1 MEFIKKHYEKMLLG
15 LVLAGL
21 IGALV
26 FMLFYIAADKQAMD
40 ERANGY
46 INPSVKAL
54 TNLDLSVQESVRSR
68 LQSSGNLDLETTNKL
83 FNPMEWQKKL
93 DGSLIK
99 VSKGNVGVASVI
111 VTNIAPLYLILS
123 LDAITTN
130 ELGAR
135 YTIGVEKQAAPTL
148 AKRRHQQL
156 FVSAGEKPSKE
167 TLDVFSSFEV
177 KGAPEN
183 PDSLVLK
190 LTDTGGL
197 ATISNGKPYRR
208 PDGYAADFRYD
219 LEKKVFHGFFSH
231 GKWIGDKVSFG
242 GMDYFVVEVNRG
254 ELILSDQSNQKKTSL
269 PFAP

>member
-46 INPSVKAL
+46 INPPVKAL

-148 AKRRHQQL
+148 AKRNHQPL

-190 LTDTGGL
+190 LTDSGGL

-208 PDGYAADFRYD
+208 VDGYAADFRYD
-219 LEKKVFHGFFSH
+219 LEKKVFHG
-231 GKWIGDKVSFG
+231 KRIGDKVSFG
-242 GMDYFVVEVNRG
+242 GMDYLVVEVNRG

>member
-46 INPSVKAL
+46 INNPKVKAL

-135 YTIGVEKQAAPTL
+135 YIIGVEKQAAPTL

-177 KGAPEN
+177 KGASEN

-208 PDGYAADFRYD
+208 VDGYAADFRYD
-219 LEKKVFHGFFSH
+219 LEKKVFHG
-231 GKWIGDKVSFG
+231 KRIGDKVSFG
-242 GMDYFVVEVNRG
+242 GMDYLVVEVNRG

>member
-46 INPSVKAL
+46 INPPVKAL

-148 AKRRHQQL
+148 AKRNHQQR
-156 FVSAGEKPSKE
+156 FVSAGEKPNDIFA
-167 TLDVFSSFEV
+167 LDAV

-190 LTDTGGL
+190 LTDSGGL

-208 PDGYAADFRYD
+208 VDGYAADFRYD
-219 LEKKVFHGFFSH
+219 LEKKVFR
-231 GKWIGDKVSFG
+231 GKRIGDKVSFG
-242 GMDYFVVEVNRG
+242 GMDYLVVEVNRG

>member
-1 MEFIKKHYEKMLLG
+1 MEFIKKHYEKILLG

-21 IGALV
+21 IGVLI
-26 FMLFYIAADKQAMD
+26 FMLFYISADKQDMD
-40 ERANGY
+40 ARRDSL
-46 INPSVKAL
+46 INPRVQAL
-54 TNLDLSVQESVRSR
+54 TNLDLSVQENVMSR
-68 LQSSGNLDLETTNKL
+68 LKSPYNLDFETTNKL
-83 FNPMEWQKKL
+83 FNPMEWQKKP

-123 LDAITTN
+123 LDAVTTN

-148 AKRRHQQL
+148 AKRHHQQR
-156 FVSAGEKPSKE
+156 FVSAGEKPND
-167 TLDVFSSFEV
+167 TFALVEV
-177 KGAPEN
+177 KGVPEN

-190 LTDTGGL
+190 LTDSGGL

-208 PDGYAADFRYD
+208 VDDYAADFRYD
-219 LEKKVFHGFFSH
+219 LEKKVFHG
-231 GKWIGDKVSFG
+231 KRIGDKVSFG
-242 GMDYFVVEVNRG
+242 GTDYLVVEVNRG